1 MSDESRVRLVVTVAA
16 LGGRWNHGTT
26 SGGFSKRFAG
36 EKPSVTGVT
45 GAVSQ
50 ELDEVRSLGDGE
62 CCRGGGEDRELNIEE
77 CQYVSGRNKQ
87 AD

>member
-1 MSDESRVRLVVTVAA
+1 MSRFENGARPISVKGRPANNRRESLAQSIGMGMSW
-16 LGGRWNHGTT
+16 GGV
-26 SGGFSKRFAG
+26 
-36 EKPSVTGVT
+36 SVG
-45 GAVSQ
+45 SWIRD